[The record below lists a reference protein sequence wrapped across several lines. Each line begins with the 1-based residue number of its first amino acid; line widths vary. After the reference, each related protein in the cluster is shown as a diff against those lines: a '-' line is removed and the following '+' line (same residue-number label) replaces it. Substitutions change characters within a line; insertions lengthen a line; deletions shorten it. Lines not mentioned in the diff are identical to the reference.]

1 MPPGNVYLSTVQRT
15 SDSLNEGLPIKMT
28 REKFPPPP
36 PPPPRDQTKP
46 FAYSC
51 SYTFHTPGGGGGG
64 GDAVKMLKNTLL

>member
-36 PPPPRDQTKP
+36 PPPPVTKLNLL
-46 FAYSC
+46 
-51 SYTFHTPGGGGGG
+51 HTVVVIHFTHQGGGGGG